1 MNFKIDKMASLP
13 PALSLESF
21 PEDIQESLEP
31 GKWYVDFG
39 FWSSVTEIPTC
50 PYCGSV
56 GWDQRA
62 CEHLVLLYET
72 QSNNYFRVSQEIA
85 DSIDKIDDARITD
98 FLNEHFDDLKI
109 YQAACSQYSKLIWG
123 YRKEIK

>member
-1 MNFKIDKMASLP
+1 MNFKIDEMASLS

-21 PEDIQESLEP
+21 PEDIQKSLEP
-31 GKWYVDFG
+31 GKWYVEFS

-62 CEHLVLLYET
+62 CDHLVLLYET
-72 QSNNYFRVSQEIA
+72 ESKNYFRVSQEIA
-85 DSIDKIDDARITD
+85 DSIDTINDSNITD
-98 FLNEHFDDLKI
+98 FLNDHFDDFKT
-109 YQAACSQYSKLIWG
+109 YKSACSKSSSLVWG
-123 YRKEIK
+123 YRKDIK

>member
-1 MNFKIDKMASLP
+1 MSFKIDKMASLP
-13 PALSLESF
+13 PARSMESF
-21 PEDIQESLEP
+21 PEDIQESLET
-31 GKWYVDFG
+31 GKWYVEFG

-62 CEHLVLLYET
+62 CKHLVLLYMTE
-72 QSNNYFRVSQEIA
+72 SNNYYRVSQEIA
-85 DSIDKIDDARITD
+85 DLIGTIDDSSITD
-98 FLNEHFDDLKI
+98 FLNEHFDDLKT
-109 YQAACSQYSKLIWG
+109 YKSACSQSSNLIWG

>member
-31 GKWYVDFG
+31 GKWYVEFG

-62 CEHLVLLYET
+62 CNHLVLLYET
-72 QSNNYFRVSQEIA
+72 ESSNYFRVSQEIA
-85 DSIDKIDDARITD
+85 DSIDRIDESSITD
-98 FLNEHFDDLKI
+98 FLNEHFDDLKT
-109 YQAACSQYSKLIWG
+109 YKAACSQSSDLIWG